1 MIDKAVPPRRVKGQ
15 IVRRVLVW
23 ATVALFTL
31 LGLYLRYTYARTSSP
46 YIDEYTT
53 MWVALSTVE
62 HGYPVF
68 PTGAIYAQGLL
79 FTYLDA
85 FLFHLFGFSEWVA
98 RVPSLVL
105 SVGTIPL
112 AYWVGKRILADREGL
127 LASALVA
134 LDPQSIGWGGRARS
148 YCLLVFLV
156 LLAAYFLYRGVVRQ
170 DRAAYRRLALVFLV
184 AAVFAHNEAILL
196 YPAFLVVGLL
206 WRGWRNYLRWPVVLE
221 NALTLGG
228 MAVSFYLYRLM
239 QPAGW
244 SEVGE
249 GRGEVTVSVDIVHA
263 WGRLKPFFFGPD
275 QLPFV
280 GLLTFLFLVGV
291 GYLLM
296 RCWREGPSQLF
307 DPTDR
312 DTGLLFLTVLFVVV
326 LLEMVFFVSEGRL
339 GVRYLF
345 MLGSVF
351 FLIASAVLFRST
363 EFVGGLLG
371 RRTTTVVL
379 SGPQSLLPK
388 VLLTCAILAVA
399 TVFSLP
405 ASLAAAHRQELP
417 YDVAF
422 KYVREHLR
430 DKDEV
435 MTFATSPCVL
445 YLGKCDYVAV
455 QKEFHAYATQR
466 GDHWVEAWAG
476 APILFTADALEKAVE
491 EADRMWFVIDQMRF
505 RTRYSSRFIQ
515 YVWDHMDLV
524 TREDGVF
531 VFLAEP
537 SPYPPPQ
544 VEGRSSFRL
553 GEQAALVGYA
563 LNSDVFRPDDVL
575 RLSLRWEGLT
585 HMRRS
590 YSVFV
595 HLVGADSVLW
605 AQSDGAPMKGLLPT
619 SHWVAG
625 ETTTDVREIRVPSH
639 IPIGRY
645 RLEVGM
651 YDPDSLERL
660 DVTDQAGT
668 VLGNRIILDYVQ
680 VQREPPETSAPQHKT
695 GANLGDLVTLLGYDL
710 AAAVVKA
717 GEPLG
722 MVLYWTTDTTIE
734 QDYTVFVHLTDDTG
748 RMWGE
753 SDSQPEKGFYPTS
766 YWDVGGVIR
775 DEHEVMVDSGAP
787 PGIYGVEVGM
797 YLLGTGER
805 LPYTD
810 QEGRAT
816 GDALIVGVVE
826 IRD

>member
-1 MIDKAVPPRRVKGQ
+1 
-15 IVRRVLVW
+15 
-23 ATVALFTL
+23 
-31 LGLYLRYTYARTSSP
+31 
-46 YIDEYTT
+46 
-53 MWVALSTVE
+53 
-62 HGYPVF
+62 
-68 PTGAIYAQGLL
+68 
-79 FTYLDA
+79 
-85 FLFHLFGFSEWVA
+85 
-98 RVPSLVL
+98 
-105 SVGTIPL
+105 
-112 AYWVGKRILADREGL
+112 VGKRILGEREGL

-156 LLAAYFLYRGVVRQ
+156 LLAAYFLYRGVVSQ
-170 DRAAYRRLALVFLV
+170 DRAAHRRLALAFLV

-206 WRGWRNYLRWPVVLE
+206 WRGWRNYLRWPVALE
-221 NALTLGG
+221 NALALGG

-249 GRGEVTVSVDIVHA
+249 GRGEVTVSVDLVHA

-312 DTGLLFLTVLFVVV
+312 DTGLLFLTVLFVLVV
-326 LLEMVFFVSEGRL
+326 LEMVFFVSEGRL

-351 FLIASAVLFRST
+351 FLIASAVLFRS
-363 EFVGGLLG
+363 VGFLRNLLA
-371 RRTTTVVL
+371 RRTTAVAL
-379 SGPQSLLPK
+379 SSRQSLLPK
-388 VLLTCAILAVA
+388 VLLTCAILALA
-399 TVFSLP
+399 TAFSLP
-405 ASLAAAHRQELP
+405 ASLAAAHRQELQ

-430 DKDEV
+430 DKDKV

-445 YLGKCDYVAV
+445 YLGKCDYIAV

-476 APILFTADALEKAVE
+476 APILFTDDALEKAVE

-524 TREDGVF
+524 MREDGVF
-531 VFLAEP
+531 VFLAEQ

-544 VEGRSSFRL
+544 VEGKSSFTL
-553 GEQAALVGYA
+553 GEQAALVGYS
-563 LNSDVFRPDDVL
+563 LNSDVFRPGDVL

-590 YSVFV
+590 YSVSV
-595 HLVGADSVLW
+595 HLVGADGVRW

-619 SHWVAG
+619 THWVAG
-625 ETTTDVREIRVPSH
+625 ERITDVREIALPSDT
-639 IPIGRY
+639 PTGRY

-651 YDPDSLERL
+651 YDSDSLEHL
-660 DVTDQAGT
+660 NVTEQAGT
-668 VLGNRIILDYVQ
+668 VAGDRIVLDYVQ
-680 VQREPPETSAPQHKT
+680 VQREPAEAPAPQHET

-710 AAAVVKA
+710 STAVA
-717 GEPLG
+717 RASEPMG
-722 MVLYWTTDTTIE
+722 IVLYWRADTALE

-748 RMWGE
+748 EIWGQ
-753 SDSQPEKGFYPTS
+753 SDSKPEKGFYPTS
-766 YWDVGGVIR
+766 YWDVGEVIR

-787 PGIYGVEVGM
+787 PGIYRVEVGM

-805 LPYTD
+805 LPYID
-810 QEGRAT
+810 QEGQPT
-816 GDALIVGVVE
+816 GNAMIVGEVE
-826 IRD
+826 VRD